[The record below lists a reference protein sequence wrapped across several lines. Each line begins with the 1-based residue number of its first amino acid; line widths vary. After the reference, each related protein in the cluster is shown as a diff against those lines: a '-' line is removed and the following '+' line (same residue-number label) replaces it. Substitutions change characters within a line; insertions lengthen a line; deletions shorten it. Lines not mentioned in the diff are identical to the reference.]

1 MGRWKR
7 WRLDRAIRSG
17 AGFVPPRL
25 RCPDCGVVSAG
36 LKPKRV
42 RLGTT
47 LSPTGGGVLTGE
59 SGVGMYEDRGH
70 LHRAR
75 SDSERLAAGGKYVF
89 FYRCPACKSFFPASQ
104 AGLL

>member
-1 MGRWKR
+1 
-7 WRLDRAIRSG
+7 
-17 AGFVPPRL
+17 
-25 RCPDCGVVSAG
+25 
-36 LKPKRV
+36 
-42 RLGTT
+42 
-47 LSPTGGGVLTGE
+47 
-59 SGVGMYEDRGH
+59 MYEDRGH